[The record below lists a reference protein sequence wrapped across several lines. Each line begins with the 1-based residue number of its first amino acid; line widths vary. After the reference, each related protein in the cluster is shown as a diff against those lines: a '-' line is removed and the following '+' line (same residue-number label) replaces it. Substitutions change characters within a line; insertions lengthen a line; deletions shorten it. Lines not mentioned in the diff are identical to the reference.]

1 MDKDI
6 PFEEYKIELDKIFC
20 LETNNTKMEME
31 TVTTYRPE
39 YNPEKKQY
47 EDVNPIPAYAKR
59 FRYKCLCSHSTS
71 IFTKSSDFTQHFKN
85 KTHRMYVFHYET
97 NIKDLTDAN
106 DRVLELQKNL
116 EKKYNETQR
125 LQREMKSQNEI
136 ITKLM
141 RELDEFKK
149 PVTDNL
155 MD

>member
-1 MDKDI
+1 
-6 PFEEYKIELDKIFC
+6 
-20 LETNNTKMEME
+20 
-31 TVTTYRPE
+31 
-39 YNPEKKQY
+39 
-47 EDVNPIPAYAKR
+47 
-59 FRYKCLCSHSTS
+59 
-71 IFTKSSDFTQHFKN
+71 
-85 KTHRMYVFHYET
+85 MYVFHYET